1 MSHKSPHYDVGIQ
14 LTPIEQN
21 GIRRYK
27 RIAVI
32 LPLLLTENGS
42 SREIQTVQDEI
53 LKAFDEAVKA
63 WPLLCCSVGTSEDG
77 KLILLGTPPEYNDA
91 QPELYDAHSPPNTVP
106 GIDVLLSQLRSNSLG
121 AAFFRSERGLDL
133 TTGMPPVMIK
143 LSFLG
148 SFLVVGFSFYEAVVD
163 AEFIGRFFSRMTYF
177 TWPHMANE
185 VYYWY
190 RMPLEA
196 FPSAALNPYL
206 FSFYDWSNSPL
217 PPITPK
223 DRLVCRLI
231 EFKRAPVTDLIGRLR
246 QAIGNF
252 AQWHKDGHYVVAMLW
267 ATIIRARFSKHRI
280 GVDST
285 ARLNILLPGEPNARR
300 REGTDWSYFGSSTV
314 PTVAEL
320 SVPRLLYP
328 EAYADDHVYSN
339 DFQGEINS
347 TYSVRGLA
355 EAASAIHRAI
365 DRVDGNYVRY
375 LMGLKNSLQ
384 PITDWT
390 AYSRGIDRH
399 TTGMVFEDWSG
410 YFSDHAIGTPY
421 TIGQVMGVLPC
432 ADDKEEGKIV
442 LLPQMRGSD
451 ARENEIG
458 WATWVCLDV
467 DEMPVVLRELNS
479 QGWIIGEAAA
489 NMNTGSS

>member
-1 MSHKSPHYDVGIQ
+1 MSHKISHYDVGIQ

-21 GIRRYK
+21 GIRQYK

-32 LPLLLTENGS
+32 LPLLLTENDS
-42 SREIQTVQDEI
+42 SREVQTVQDEI
-53 LKAFDEAVKA
+53 LKAFEEAVKA
-63 WPLLCCSVGTSEDG
+63 WPLLCCSVRISEDG
-77 KLILLGTPPEYNDA
+77 KLILLNTPPEYNDA
-91 QPELYDAHSPPNTVP
+91 QSELCDAHSPP
-106 GIDVLLSQLRSNSLG
+106 GIDGLFSQLYSNSLG
-121 AAFFRSERGLDL
+121 AVFFRSERGLEL
-133 TTGMPPVMIK
+133 ATGMPPVMIR

-148 SFLVVGFSFYEAVVD
+148 SFVVVGFSFYEAVVD
-163 AEFIGRFFSRMTYF
+163 GEFIGRFFSRMVDF
-177 TWPHMANE
+177 TWPRMANG
-185 VYYWY
+185 VQHWY

-196 FPSAALNPYL
+196 FPSAAINPYL

-217 PPITPK
+217 PQMTPK

-231 EFKRAPVTDLIGRLR
+231 EFKTCLVTDLTGRIR
-246 QAIGNF
+246 QAMGNF
-252 AQWHKDGHYVVAMLW
+252 AHGHKDGYYVVAMLW
-267 ATIIRARFSKHRI
+267 ATIIHARFSKHSI

-300 REGTDWSYFGSSTV
+300 WEGPDWSYFGSSTV

-328 EAYADDHVYSN
+328 EAYADDNYFN

-355 EAASAIHRAI
+355 EAASAIHCAI
-365 DRVDGNYVRY
+365 DKVDGNYVRY
-375 LMGLKNSLQ
+375 LMGLKNSLH
-384 PITDWT
+384 PSADWT

-399 TTGMVFEDWSG
+399 TTGMVFEDWSS
-410 YFSDHAIGTPY
+410 YFGDQAIGTPY
-421 TIGQVMGVLPC
+421 TTGQVMGVLPC

-442 LLPQMRGSD
+442 LLPQTRGPD
-451 ARENEIG
+451 ARESEIG

-467 DEMPVVLRELNS
+467 YEMPVVLRELNS
-479 QGWIIGEAAA
+479 RGWIIAEAAA
-489 NMNTGSS
+489 NMNTTGSS

>member
-1 MSHKSPHYDVGIQ
+1 MSHKPSNYPGIQ

-21 GIRRYK
+21 GIRQYK
-27 RIAVI
+27 RIAVV

-42 SREIQTVQDEI
+42 SRETQTVGEEI
-53 LKAFDEAVKA
+53 LKAFEEAVGA
-63 WPLLCCSVGTSEDG
+63 WPLLCCSVGVSEDG
-77 KLILLGTPPEYNDA
+77 KLILLGTPAEYDDA
-91 QPELYDAHSPPNTVP
+91 Q
-106 GIDVLLSQLRSNSLG
+106 SQLRDAHDPPSTESGINRLVSQLYSKSLG

-133 TTGMPPVMIK
+133 ATGMPPVMIR

-148 SFLVVGFSFYEAVVD
+148 GYAVVGFSFYEAVVD
-163 AEFIGRFFSRMTYF
+163 GEFIGRFFSRMADF

-185 VYYWY
+185 VQHWY
-190 RMPLEA
+190 RRPLEA

-206 FSFYDWSNSPL
+206 FPFYDWSNSPL
-217 PPITPK
+217 PQTTPK

-231 EFKRAPVTDLIGRLR
+231 EFKSSPVTELIGRLR

-252 AQWHKDGHYVVAMLW
+252 APWHKDGYYVVAMLW
-267 ATIIRARFSKHRI
+267 ATIIHARFSKHRI

-300 REGTDWSYFGSSTV
+300 WEAPDWSYFGSSTV

-320 SVPRLLYP
+320 SVPRLLYA
-328 EAYADDHVYSN
+328 EAYSGDGNYSN

-355 EAASAIHRAI
+355 EAASAIQCAI

-384 PITDWT
+384 PSTDRT

-410 YFSDHAIGTPY
+410 YFSDLAIGTPY
-421 TIGQVMGVLPC
+421 TTGQVMGVLPC

-451 ARENEIG
+451 DTENEIG

-467 DEMPVVLRELNS
+467 EEMPVVLRELYS

-489 NMNTGSS
+489 SVNTTGSS